1 MAEAI
6 AGSSTKGWAR
16 AGITIAL
23 VACLGAAGFFGYQEH
38 QRRLAEAAAAEARRQ
53 ADELAIG
60 LAVRTA
66 KALDTFNQGMTR
78 ATGPADVE
86 ALANAASAEL
96 MSVASDFGDPRLL
109 ARPGVNEAIRA
120 HALTAEAFVR
130 AFARYVQTMVA
141 TQESLTAARVGEAQA
156 ESQAKRALVLSVMA
170 GHFGPLGELAAE
182 ERRTAQ
188 HAKDAREGMVRA
200 AEARDGLVAAATE
213 LAAAT
218 ARITSAVGGAAPS
231 LALYDYTEL
240 AQRMA
245 SVDVEA
251 EVTAQ
256 VDQEA
261 PPPAKATP

>member
-1 MAEAI
+1 MAETI
-6 AGSSTKGWAR
+6 AGSGTKGWTR
-16 AGITIAL
+16 AGIALAL
-23 VACLGAAGFFGYQEH
+23 VACLGAVGFFGYKEH
-38 QRRLAEAAAAEARRQ
+38 QRREAEAAAAEARRQ

-60 LAVRTA
+60 LVGRLA
-66 KALDTFNQGMTR
+66 KALGTFNQGMSR
-78 ATGPADVE
+78 AAGVAVVD
-86 ALANAASAEL
+86 ALATAASAEL
-96 MSVASDFGDPRLL
+96 LSVASDFGDPRLL

-120 HALTAEAFVR
+120 HALTAEAFAR
-130 AFARYVQTMVA
+130 AFTRYVQTMVA

-170 GHFGPLGELAAE
+170 DHFGPLGELAAE

-213 LAAAT
+213 LAATT
-218 ARITSAVGGAAPS
+218 ARINSAVGGAVPG
-231 LALYDYTEL
+231 LALYDYAEL

-261 PPPAKATP
+261 PPPAKVTP

>member
-1 MAEAI
+1 MAETV
-6 AGSSTKGWAR
+6 AGSGTKGWTR
-16 AGITIAL
+16 AGIALAL
-23 VACLGAAGFFGYQEH
+23 VAVLGAAGFFGYQEH
-38 QRRLAEAAAAEARRQ
+38 QRREAEKAATEARRQ
-53 ADELAIG
+53 ADELSITLVG
-60 LAVRTA
+60 RTA

-78 ATGPADVE
+78 STGPSDVE
-86 ALANAASAEL
+86 ALATAASAEL

-188 HAKDAREGMVRA
+188 HAKDACEGMVRA
-200 AEARDGLVAAATE
+200 AEARDALVAAATE
-213 LAAAT
+213 LAAT
-218 ARITSAVGGAAPS
+218 TSRINSAVGGAVPS
-231 LALYDYTEL
+231 LALYDYAEL

-245 SVDVEA
+245 SADVEA

-256 VDQEA
+256 VDEEA
-261 PPPAKATP
+261 PQPAKATP